1 MKKLTA
7 IILVVIV
14 VAAGLFLLK
23 KRVGDLAKAAL
34 PAILP
39 AVVDTAELQT
49 KPLVLS
55 LPSMGVVASDVSAV
69 LSTRISG
76 QVMEVFKREGDAVKK
91 GEQLMRIDAADL
103 EAKRQG
109 ASSQRQGIV
118 FQIEAKRAEVGAL
131 EISLESVQQA
141 HARTKE
147 LLDIKGASPEQFSQE
162 EAEIARLKA
171 NLMAAR
177 NGMET
182 LQKGME
188 TLGASMREI
197 DAMMDYSSLTAPID
211 GTVSQILV
219 RPGDL
224 TLPGKPL
231 MRIASRSGL
240 YLSIA
245 LPVTLHAAEV
255 LFGDQILPLT
265 SKDQTG
271 ETGLVQYVAPLPN
284 ISGLV
289 EGQFVNVDVA
299 VFRGEGLLV
308 PIDALLTISGSSSV
322 FVLDADGKVQ
332 RTAVTIKARGVQGAT
347 VEQDLAGSRV
357 VVAKPDILLRIAA
370 GVPVIENEL

>member
-1 MKKLTA
+1 MKKLIT
-7 IILVVIV
+7 ILLIVIV

-23 KRVGDLAKAAL
+23 KRMGDLANAAP

-39 AVVDTAELQT
+39 AVVDTAELQI

-109 ASSQRQGIV
+109 VNLQRQGIV

-131 EISLESVQQA
+131 EISLKSAEQA
-141 HARTKE
+141 HARTNE

-171 NLMAAR
+171 NLAAVR
-177 NGMET
+177 NSMET
-182 LQKGME
+182 LRKGME
-188 TLGASMREI
+188 TLDASMREI
-197 DAMMDYSSLTAPID
+197 DALMDYSTLTAPID

-240 YLSIA
+240 YLTIS
-245 LPVTLHAAEV
+245 LPGTLHAEEV
-255 LFGDQILPLT
+255 LLGDQALPLT

-271 ETGLVQYVAPLPN
+271 ETGLAQYVAPLPK
-284 ISGLV
+284 ITGFV

-299 VFRGEGLLV
+299 IFRGEGVLV

-322 FVLDADGKVQ
+322 FVLEADGKVR
-332 RTAVTIKARGVQGAT
+332 RTAVTVKARGIQGAT